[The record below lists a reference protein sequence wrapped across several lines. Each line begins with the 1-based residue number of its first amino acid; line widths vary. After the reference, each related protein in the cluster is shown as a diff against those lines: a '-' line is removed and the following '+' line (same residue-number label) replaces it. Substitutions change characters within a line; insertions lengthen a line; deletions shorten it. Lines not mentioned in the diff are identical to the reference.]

1 MNQGNYAL
9 GKPEL
14 EAGVAILLP
23 DPIVC
28 GMKNPKNRLSPEAT
42 YDQRTALVRDM
53 LVKESAAQDAKT
65 IRLRALRMAKEAED
79 MAKEPEKKPAK
90 KPAPKTKVKVR

>member
-1 MNQGNYAL
+1 M
-9 GKPEL
+9 
-14 EAGVAILLP
+14 P

-42 YDQRTALVRDM
+42 YDQRTALVREM

-90 KPAPKTKVKVR
+90 KPASKTKVKARQSG